1 MTTNVINLPQSSPSG
16 GHMLASGSIAHIEKK
31 GGGGHDGGM
40 ESRIAH
46 LEADMAEV
54 KVTLGRVEAA
64 MHEMLSL
71 AQKIDVRLTRLED
84 RSQKQSEDI
93 AEIKG
98 RISSLPS
105 ADAFGE
111 LKGRLANV
119 PNWWQMFIFI
129 FAAVGG
135 AASLHKI
142 IP

>member
-1 MTTNVINLPQSSPSG
+1 VVSVGRQGKLANQG
-16 GHMLASGSIAHIEKK
+16 GDD
-31 GGGGHDGGM
+31 HDGGM
-40 ESRIAH
+40 DSRIAH